1 MGLGLHPRIRK
12 TRGES
17 CSTVGKRARLP
28 AKPVY
33 AEIHPAILYLAPMG
47 KYTDRPQAQPACCYA
62 ANCWSVHRDDSL
74 DGQHKHGKR

>member
-33 AEIHPAILYLAPMG
+33 AEIHPAILFPILLPWVNTLTVRRLNLLVAMQQIAG
-47 KYTDRPQAQPACCYA
+47 AFIETI
-62 ANCWSVHRDDSL
+62 H
-74 DGQHKHGKR
+74 